1 MEFFIAACEKPIV
14 VMNRCSEFMVEKLWK
29 GVLLSDR

>member
-1 MEFFIAACEKPIV
+1 MEFFIAASEKPIV
-14 VMNRCSEFMVEKLWK
+14 VKNLCSEFMVEQVWK